1 MEMVPMEREPKGID
15 VCDNASVL
23 AELNAPKQPALT
35 VTSLGRW
42 VWWGGMRGRFIRG
55 FRGWRREKGGG
66 WLNL

>member
-1 MEMVPMEREPKGID
+1 RASYEEGGNGQRVWLLLMEMVPMEREPKGID

-42 VWWGGMRGRFIRG
+42 VWWGG
-55 FRGWRREKGGG
+55 
-66 WLNL
+66 LV